1 MNVSPVRKIA
11 FLLGSSLEDV
21 LHTTTIAED
30 LARLFKYDVVVFYDN
45 SDQVDLA
52 KRVIKS
58 PLPAT
63 LTFVPSQVSRYLQ
76 EAPLGWSSLP
86 FVSKSLKE
94 LASFSAIVSPHP
106 GLTRLRKRGLRGPWL
121 IRAGRGASESESEYS
136 KLNGKLDF
144 MLMAGSK
151 QQRRSLHEG
160 ITSAGKFELVGYP
173 KFDAAN
179 RIRRDLRPPFA
190 NDLPIV
196 LYSTASYKQSAL
208 ARRSIK
214 DHVNALIDSNCFN
227 VILLLK
233 NYDTRTA
240 SSDRA
245 LNLLRDSIDDSPHL
259 HIDQCEIT
267 KLDMTHLR
275 HSDILITDGGADPYE
290 FAGRPRPIVFERPSK
305 RYWTSNPSF
314 NYLHLGLI
322 LKINSNIVEVVH
334 QAIADHQRLQIDQ
347 GLAYRDTF
355 YFDTSST
362 ASFRAAAA
370 ISRLV
375 LQET

>member
-1 MNVSPVRKIA
+1 MSLGSLRRIA
-11 FLLGSSLEDV
+11 FLLGSGLEDV

-30 LARLFKYDVVVFYDN
+30 LARLLNYEVFIFHDS

-52 KRVIKS
+52 KRIIKS
-58 PLPAT
+58 PSPAN

-86 FVSKSLKE
+86 FASKTLKE
-94 LASFSAIVSPHP
+94 LASYSAIVSPHP
-106 GLTRLRKRGLRGPWL
+106 SLTRLRKRGLRGPLL
-121 IRAGRGASESESEYS
+121 IRAGRGASDSELEYS

-173 KFDAAN
+173 KFDAVN

-227 VILLLK
+227 VILSLK
-233 NYDTRTA
+233 NDNIRSA

-290 FAGRPRPIVFERPSK
+290 FVGRPRPIVFERPSK
-305 RYWTSNPSF
+305 KYWTSYPSF

-322 LKINSNIVEVVH
+322 LKFNSSIVEVVH
-334 QAIADHQRLQIDQ
+334 QAIADHQRLQINQD
-347 GLAYRDTF
+347 LAYRDTF
-355 YFDTSST
+355 YFNPSST
-362 ASFRAAAA
+362 ASFRSAAA